1 MAEYTIPSVDHSF
14 KETISYE
21 VYRGS
26 FSDPLMRAYHARLQ
40 FFLLFF
46 IDRSS
51 YINDSDPV
59 WEVILLFQK
68 RITVLPGAGKGAAA
82 AGSNGTV
89 TTYHVVGYTTLYK
102 FLAYPSDWKMRLSQ
116 ILILPPYQRSGH
128 GQKLLQLV
136 YAEAEKRGM
145 IEVNIEDPRSAI
157 ADTTIQRSCAAM
169 RWVLN
174 QCADLPLSVAHL
186 FAFPIASSA
195 PLAVSFPQSRVP
207 DVARSDGPQPVP
219 QAPFLREGPAVLRRA
234 RPPRTVGCGL
244 RKARQGST
252 AHHHGTG

>member
-1 MAEYTIPSVDHSF
+1 MAEYSIPSVDHSF

-21 VYRGS
+21 VYRGG
-26 FSDPLMRAYHARLQ
+26 FTDPLMRAYHARLQ

-68 RITVLPGAGKGAAA
+68 RVTALAGAAKGAAA
-82 AGSNGTV
+82 AAGANGTV
-89 TTYHVVGYTTLYK
+89 TTYHIVGYTTLYK

-136 YAEAEKRGM
+136 YAEAEKRNM
-145 IEVNIEDPRSAI
+145 IEVNIEDPRSLRAH
-157 ADTTIQRSCAAM
+157 TSTIQTQPQ
-169 RWVLN
+169 WVGLP
-174 QCADLPLSVAHL
+174 CVGRLPLDDPASARCPPSS
-186 FAFPIASSA
+186 FPLLPSLRLSLSA
-195 PLAVSFPQSRVP
+195 PIRAVPCFRCC
-207 DVARSDGPQPVP
+207 AI
-219 QAPFLREGPAVLRRA
+219 
-234 RPPRTVGCGL
+234 
-244 RKARQGST
+244 
-252 AHHHGTG
+252 

>member
-1 MAEYTIPSVDHSF
+1 MAEYSIPSVDHSF

-68 RITVLPGAGKGAAA
+68 RVTVLPGAGKGAAA

-145 IEVNIEDPRSAI
+145 IEVNIEDPRSNSQTQQFSAVGLPCVGSSVSVRI
-157 ADTTIQRSCAAM
+157 YYCHLLTFFLLLCAS
-169 RWVLN
+169 RCLLPSVPCSRC
-174 QCADLPLSVAHL
+174 CA
-186 FAFPIASSA
+186 
-195 PLAVSFPQSRVP
+195 
-207 DVARSDGPQPVP
+207 
-219 QAPFLREGPAVLRRA
+219 
-234 RPPRTVGCGL
+234 T
-244 RKARQGST
+244 
-252 AHHHGTG
+252 

>member
-157 ADTTIQRSCAAM
+157 AQTKNNSARFWFAVCCLRIYHCHLLTFFLLLCAT
-169 RWVLN
+169 RCL
-174 QCADLPLSVAHL
+174 LP
-186 FAFPIASSA
+186 
-195 PLAVSFPQSRVP
+195 
-207 DVARSDGPQPVP
+207 PVP
-219 QAPFLREGPAVLRRA
+219 CSRCCA
-234 RPPRTVGCGL
+234 T
-244 RKARQGST
+244 
-252 AHHHGTG
+252 